1 MINEKGALEQLPYE
15 SQTPQRHQQ
24 TTHPGEMIS
33 HSRCGFQNIGT
44 EFEIPDYQESR
55 QLGISVGIRVVAP
68 CYVSGSV
75 EGQKAVHCRILVKFF
90 SRIHCAG

>member
-24 TTHPGEMIS
+24 TTHPGETIS

-55 QLGISVGIRVVAP
+55 QLGISVGIRVVTP
-68 CYVSGSV
+68 CYVSGTSV
-75 EGQKAVHCRILVKFF
+75 KVASNLFELIAI
-90 SRIHCAG
+90 ICAYSVLIP